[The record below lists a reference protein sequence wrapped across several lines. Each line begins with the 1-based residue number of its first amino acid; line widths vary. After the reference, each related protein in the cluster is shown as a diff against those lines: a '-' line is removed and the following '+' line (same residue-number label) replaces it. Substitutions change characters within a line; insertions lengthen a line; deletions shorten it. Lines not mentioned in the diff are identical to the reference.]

1 MKFLVDLGFDPKM
14 VLDIESNM
22 PQSIK
27 TKIIDY
33 KEIVIDNINYLKKIG
48 VTNYT
53 DAFNTYYDMFLI
65 DSTNFKDIFDKYDR
79 EDLVEKLKNN
89 LSIIEHL

>member
-1 MKFLVDLGFDPKM
+1 MKFLIDLGFDPKM
-14 VLDIESNM
+14 VSDIENNM
-22 PQSIK
+22 PQNIK

-33 KEIVIDNINYLKKIG
+33 QTIVIDNINYLKKIG
-48 VTNYT
+48 VTNYI
-53 DAFNTYYDMFLI
+53 DAFNGYYDMFLI
-65 DSTNFKDIFDKYDR
+65 DSTNFQEIFDKYDR